1 MEKRRRNMIW
11 NREQYIAHCNFE
23 FTGREFFC
31 ELFGPLH
38 TLEAEW
44 RRQGATEKEIAMTA
58 FDWDYVMRTGLSGS
72 IGAITGKSTVILEDT
87 PEYTISIDRM
97 GRKQKLIKKSATIPL
112 PMEYPVKCMDDWLKV
127 KHWYEFSENRINVE
141 KLKHQ
146 KELHDKGYLTLISI
160 PGGFDEPRQLMGEED
175 LCIAYY
181 DDPELIEDMMTTF
194 TDTAL
199 KVLER
204 VGEIVPIDNLC
215 VHEDMAGKSGP
226 LIGPNLISEFIAPYY
241 QKVWDCARSYGA
253 KIFSQ
258 DSDGNMNPII
268 DAFLDCGVN
277 CFFPLEPAAGMDI
290 VEIRKKYGNVFIL
303 PQCAA
308 AGDLAPRQLHYKKAK
323 SRRYLLKYG
332 DVPEKIQNRDRY
344 LDRFEIAERVGIAF
358 DEVYAWARKEILYS
372 APLSHRVLQLS
383 LPRRPIDRATYE
395 EAKEG
400 FATAMK
406 QPFVSDKTPEEN
418 FMENYKLGKNLSKQG
433 TPRNAGDGVVTYS
446 EPSIAG
452 VTQYWIIFAS

>member
-58 FDWDYVMRTGLSGS
+58 FDWDYVMRTGLSGTTHP
-72 IGAITGKSTVILEDT
+72 ITGRSTVILEDT

-127 KHWYEFSENRINVE
+127 KHWYEFSENRIDVE

-277 CFFPLEPAAGMDI
+277 CFFPLEPASGMDI
-290 VEIRKKYGNVFIL
+290 VEIRKKYGNKMCLKGGIDKHVLRRDKDAIRAEL
-303 PQCAA
+303 E
-308 AGDLAPRQLHYKKAK
+308 YKM
-323 SRRYLLKYG
+323 S
-332 DVPEKIQNRDRY
+332 DVMLGGGTIFS
-344 LDRFEIAERVGIAF
+344 LD
-358 DEVYAWARKEILYS
+358 
-372 APLSHRVLQLS
+372 HRI
-383 LPRRPIDRATYE
+383 PN
-395 EAKEG
+395 G
-400 FATAMK
+400 
-406 QPFVSDKTPEEN
+406 VSI
-418 FMENYKLGKNLSKQG
+418 ENYRFYVEYGRKLLGL
-433 TPRNAGDGVVTYS
+433 PPIS
-446 EPSIAG
+446 EEGWGRMA
-452 VTQYWIIFAS
+452 F

>member
-1 MEKRRRNMIW
+1 MIW

-127 KHWYEFSENRINVE
+127 KHWYEFSENRIDVE

-181 DDPELIEDMMTTF
+181 DDTELIEDMMTTF

-226 LIGPNLISEFIAPYY
+226 LIGPNLISGFIAPYY

-290 VEIRKKYGNVFIL
+290 VEIRKKYGNKMCLKGGIDKHVLRRDKDAIRAEL
-303 PQCAA
+303 E
-308 AGDLAPRQLHYKKAK
+308 YKM
-323 SRRYLLKYG
+323 S
-332 DVPEKIQNRDRY
+332 DVMLGGGTIFS
-344 LDRFEIAERVGIAF
+344 LD
-358 DEVYAWARKEILYS
+358 
-372 APLSHRVLQLS
+372 HRI
-383 LPRRPIDRATYE
+383 PN
-395 EAKEG
+395 G
-400 FATAMK
+400 
-406 QPFVSDKTPEEN
+406 VSI
-418 FMENYKLGKNLSKQG
+418 ENYRFYVEYGRKLLGLPPISG
-433 TPRNAGDGVVTYS
+433 EGWGRMA
-446 EPSIAG
+446 
-452 VTQYWIIFAS
+452 F